1 MSVVS
6 SSEMLVKRESRPPT
20 KNSEHFSIISSAKS
34 NHCFTV
40 YSLLVK
46 DFEIGT
52 RNFTN
57 QWVGVLVA
65 DKIGRKVRK

>member
-1 MSVVS
+1 
-6 SSEMLVKRESRPPT
+6 MLVKRESRLPI
-20 KNSEHFSIISSAKS
+20 KNSEPFSIISSAKS

-46 DFEIGT
+46 DFETDT